1 MNIYNP
7 GTKMPTYSPLWS
19 NADLE
24 LPRDRATMNAWARS
38 AYVLDPDINRT
49 INQHVLL
56 IAGAYELIDS
66 KSHKANQLCSQQ
78 LEAIKISELIDQV
91 IREYFILGETFIYLE
106 LDEKNAM
113 WSRAIIQNPDYI
125 IVKRSVTGDVSDSKY
140 FLRPD
145 ENLRRICFSNR
156 PEDIAIR
163 NLLSSGIIET
173 VRKGEN
179 IQLDSFHLFHLIH
192 KFSPYEIR
200 GTSFIVPLF
209 WILKTPGFPTM
220 QLEERQLIRQT
231 LWDITAFDKQNV
243 AKDVLFQ
250 RYSLLIEGLEFWLNQ
265 KLLAP
270 IAKLNSLY
278 TEIKGEKTLTYPQV
292 RFNMTKLKRTINKIK

>member
-113 WSRAIIQNPDYI
+113 W
-125 IVKRSVTGDVSDSKY
+125 
-140 FLRPD
+140 
-145 ENLRRICFSNR
+145 
-156 PEDIAIR
+156 
-163 NLLSSGIIET
+163 
-173 VRKGEN
+173 
-179 IQLDSFHLFHLIH
+179 
-192 KFSPYEIR
+192 
-200 GTSFIVPLF
+200 
-209 WILKTPGFPTM
+209 
-220 QLEERQLIRQT
+220 
-231 LWDITAFDKQNV
+231 
-243 AKDVLFQ
+243 
-250 RYSLLIEGLEFWLNQ
+250 
-265 KLLAP
+265 
-270 IAKLNSLY
+270 
-278 TEIKGEKTLTYPQV
+278 
-292 RFNMTKLKRTINKIK
+292 